1 MGYELGLMGDLKR
14 FEEIESLLERRV
26 ISDEI
31 DRFLVFAGFD
41 QLGNPVTDYEKSFRS
56 LRKEIRVLDDLYVF
70 DVSEIRVI
78 VSKYDLSTD
87 DQKRVYYNEIELFTY
102 QTSNLLKFVS
112 TLDDILHSEL
122 SK

>member
-1 MGYELGLMGDLKR
+1 MGYELDLMGDLER
-14 FEEIESLLERRV
+14 FEDIENMLERRV

-41 QLGNPVTDYEKSFRS
+41 QVGNPVTDYEKSFRS

-70 DVSEIRVI
+70 DVSEIRVN
-78 VSKYDLSTD
+78 VSKYDLSTED
-87 DQKRVYYNEIELFTY
+87 KKRVYYNEIELFTY
-102 QTSNLLKFVS
+102 QTRNLTKFVS

>member
-1 MGYELGLMGDLKR
+1 MGYELDLMGDLER
-14 FEEIESLLERRV
+14 FEEIEDLLDRRV

-41 QLGNPVTDYEKSFRS
+41 QVGNPVTDYEKSFRS

-70 DVSEIRVI
+70 DVSEIRVN

-87 DQKRVYYNEIELFTY
+87 DQKRVYYNEIDLFTY

>member
-1 MGYELGLMGDLKR
+1 MGYELDLMRDLER
-14 FEEIESLLERRV
+14 FEEIENMLERRV

-41 QLGNPVTDYEKSFRS
+41 QVGNPVTEYEKSFRS
-56 LRKEIRVLDDLYVF
+56 LRKEIRVLDALYVF

-87 DQKRVYYNEIELFTY
+87 DKKRVYYNEIELFTY

-112 TLDDILHSEL
+112 TLEDILHSEL